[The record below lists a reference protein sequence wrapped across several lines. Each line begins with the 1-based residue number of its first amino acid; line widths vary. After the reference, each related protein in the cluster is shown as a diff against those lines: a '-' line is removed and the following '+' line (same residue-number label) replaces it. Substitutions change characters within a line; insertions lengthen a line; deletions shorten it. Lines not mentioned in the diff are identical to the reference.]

1 MGEICLKRVKKES
14 STSELDQIPIF
25 NSNKLIYGQQF
36 PKKRNS
42 GPQNRK
48 REYYGIT
55 ELV

>member
-25 NSNKLIYGQQF
+25 GQQF

-48 REYYGIT
+48 REYYGIR
-55 ELV
+55 EVV

>member
-42 GPQNRK
+42 GHQNRK
-48 REYYGIT
+48 REYYGIR